1 MNIVNMRPVTP
12 RLVMAPVRNLWYI
25 TAADGNES
33 PVRIVIATDELEAA
47 VRLVNPSVTAMIVS
61 MDYHVTSG
69 DRLGVRLVGGV
80 LTNEQLVAVCRR
92 LEESP
97 RVYYLATA

>member
-1 MNIVNMRPVTP
+1 MRPMTP
-12 RLVMAPVRNLWYI
+12 RLVMAPVRNIWYI
-25 TAADGNES
+25 RAADGNES
-33 PVRIVIATDELEAA
+33 PVRIMIVTDELEVA

-69 DRLGVRLVGGV
+69 DRLGVRLVGGE
-80 LTNEQLVAVCRR
+80 LTDKQLAAVCRR

-97 RVYYLATA
+97 RVYCLATA